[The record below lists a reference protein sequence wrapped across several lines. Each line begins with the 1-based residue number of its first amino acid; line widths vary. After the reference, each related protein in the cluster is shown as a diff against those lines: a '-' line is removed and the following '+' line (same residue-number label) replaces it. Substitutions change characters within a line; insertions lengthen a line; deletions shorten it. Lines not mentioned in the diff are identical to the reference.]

1 MKFESL
7 EMKLK
12 YLFKTLNI
20 QITNEIQ
27 NENLTEKS
35 NLDALS
41 LSSSDVK
48 IKQLEPRQKNYNLEH
63 INEWLIPD
71 LNYKPKQFTSKKVTS
86 SPLADIDLLI

>member
-12 YLFKTLNI
+12 YLFKTFDI
-20 QITNEIQ
+20 QITDEIQ
-27 NENLTEKS
+27 NENLNHKS
-35 NLDALS
+35 NSDGLS

-48 IKQLEPRQKNYNLEH
+48 IKQLESRQKNYNLEH

-71 LNYKPKQFTSKKVTS
+71 LNYKPKQFTSKNVTS
-86 SPLADIDLLI
+86 NPLADVDLLI

>member
-12 YLFKTLNI
+12 YLFKTLGI
-20 QITNEIQ
+20 QITDEIQ
-27 NENLTEKS
+27 NENLNDKS
-35 NLDALS
+35 NLDGLS

-48 IKQLEPRQKNYNLEH
+48 IKQLEPRQMNYNLEH

-71 LNYKPKQFTSKKVTS
+71 LNYKPKQFTSKNVTS
-86 SPLADIDLLI
+86 NPLADVDLLI

>member
-12 YLFKTLNI
+12 YLFKTLDI
-20 QITNEIQ
+20 QITDEIQ
-27 NENLTEKS
+27 NENLNDKS
-35 NLDALS
+35 NLDGLS

-48 IKQLEPRQKNYNLEH
+48 IKQLEPRQMNYNLEH

-71 LNYKPKQFTSKKVTS
+71 LNYKPKQFTSKNVTS
-86 SPLADIDLLI
+86 NPLADVDLLI